1 MFTLH
6 GSVAFAFVL
15 SSWMYSDVPAT
26 NVLAPDGLRVLAAI
40 DQPQVLRRILA
51 GQAAWCCGASWPRS
65 AWSISFVTGRAS
77 RTRSPPSTRPWPSG
91 SSRFGVLAV
100 SAWLGILFP
109 YHPVPIRY
117 RWSRRRQ
124 WRPMLLRWGTLVLL
138 PYAVVPGLTVA
149 FLAPS
154 LLIWGLTSTS
164 GLTQKLPDNDIG
176 LGIGLAC
183 AIASPP
189 PCRPARSLRLIA
201 RRRDRLV
208 AYLSDPHARLTRPG
222 RAAGSVPTGPTPDR
236 LDAMATSSIAG
247 IGDVERREL
256 VATGPAGRTQHRRPA
271 RSPTSC
277 LPIDLRHRPAG
288 TSSATSGPWLRLGVA
303 IAIFIAVLIF
313 EIRGITRA
321 KHPMLR
327 AGVAM
332 AVVIPLFLIFFAWI
346 YLNMSGSRPGH
357 LPRCHV
363 PDDGAVL
370 HRHRLLDR
378 RVRGHHAPH

>member
-1 MFTLH
+1 MVLPPPKLKDDVFTLH

-40 DQPQVLRRILA
+40 DQPLVLRRILLAKSMVLWCFVAPVCLVVSFAMGA
-51 GQAAWCCGASWPRS
+51 GQSDKITAVYS
-65 AWSISFVTGRAS
+65 AVAIGVV
-77 RTRSPPSTRPWPSG
+77 P
-91 SSRFGVLAV
+91 FGVLAV

-183 AIASPP
+183 AISAAAVWFGH
-189 PCRPARSLRLIA
+189 RWSLRMIA

-208 AYLSDPHARLTRPG
+208 AYLSDP
-222 RAAGSVPTGPTPDR
+222 
-236 LDAMATSSIAG
+236 
-247 IGDVERREL
+247 
-256 VATGPAGRTQHRRPA
+256 Q
-271 RSPTSC
+271 
-277 LPIDLRHRPAG
+277 
-288 TSSATSGPWLRLGVA
+288 
-303 IAIFIAVLIF
+303 
-313 EIRGITRA
+313 RG
-321 KHPMLR
+321 
-327 AGVAM
+327 
-332 AVVIPLFLIFFAWI
+332 
-346 YLNMSGSRPGH
+346 
-357 LPRCHV
+357 
-363 PDDGAVL
+363 
-370 HRHRLLDR
+370 
-378 RVRGHHAPH
+378 